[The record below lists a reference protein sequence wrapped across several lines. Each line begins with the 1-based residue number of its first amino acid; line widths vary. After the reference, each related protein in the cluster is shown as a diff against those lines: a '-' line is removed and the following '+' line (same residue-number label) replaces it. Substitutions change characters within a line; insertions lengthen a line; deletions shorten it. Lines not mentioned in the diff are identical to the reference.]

1 MVHATAIGELMNMQS
16 LRKGFT
22 LVELL
27 LILFL
32 VSLLASLVMPVAT
45 RSIDQA
51 KESTLK
57 EDLFVLRKAIDSHY
71 ANTGHYP
78 ENLSLL
84 VEKRYIRKIPIDPIT
99 GSANS
104 WVGKSE
110 EGIGGGVIDVHSGA
124 ESKATD
130 GSYYRDW

>member
-1 MVHATAIGELMNMQS
+1 MVHATVIGELMNRQF

-57 EDLFVLRKAIDSHY
+57 EDLFVLRKAIDSYY

-84 VEKRYIRKIPIDPIT
+84 VEKRYIRKVPIDPIT
-99 GSANS
+99 GSMNS
-104 WVGKSE
+104 WVEKPA
-110 EGIGGGVIDVHSGA
+110 EGIGEGVIDVHSGA
-124 ESKATD
+124 EGKASD
-130 GSYYRDW
+130 GSYYREW